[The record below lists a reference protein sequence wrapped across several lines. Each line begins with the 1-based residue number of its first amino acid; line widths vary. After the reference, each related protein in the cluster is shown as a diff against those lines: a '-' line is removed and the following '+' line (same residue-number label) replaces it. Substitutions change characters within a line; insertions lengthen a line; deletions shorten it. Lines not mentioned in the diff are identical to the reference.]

1 MAPVNCDISVTN
13 ISMTDLNLIVTNGRS
28 ILVYK
33 IQKQNSNIDNSIK
46 LIDDNREIDL
56 SNDLNVKL
64 MNSFTCENVQIF
76 IYEQNIIC
84 LNQND
89 VKILSLNGVKLQ
101 EIQFSENE
109 GEKID

>member
-1 MAPVNCDISVTN
+1 
-13 ISMTDLNLIVTNGRS
+13 MTDLNLIVTNGRS

-56 SNDLNVKL
+56 SDDLNVKL

-109 GEKID
+109 GEKIY

>member
-1 MAPVNCDISVTN
+1 
-13 ISMTDLNLIVTNGRS
+13 MTDLNLIVTNGRS